1 VTSPPH
7 RFSETRIM
15 SIFMRGQ
22 RLRNA
27 SPIG

>member
-27 SPIG
+27 